1 MEVRGFEENDR
12 TRFRISATSL
22 FINRIDN
29 IIAYLLKNIKLNAS
43 RGLFGIRI
51 YYIGMLITRKYYDM
65 SCFVFE
71 KPDTFGKTFALRMQR
86 IFFCKRVTS
95 F

>member
-12 TRFRISATSL
+12 TRFRISATIL

-51 YYIGMLITRKYYDM
+51 
-65 SCFVFE
+65 
-71 KPDTFGKTFALRMQR
+71 
-86 IFFCKRVTS
+86 
-95 F
+95 